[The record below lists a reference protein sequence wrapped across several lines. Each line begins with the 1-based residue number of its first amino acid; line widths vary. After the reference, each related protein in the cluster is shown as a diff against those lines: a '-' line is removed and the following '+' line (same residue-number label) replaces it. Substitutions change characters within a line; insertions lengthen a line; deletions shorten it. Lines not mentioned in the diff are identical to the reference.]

1 MKIWQKCCIK
11 KEKKKTENFEST
23 KTIFIRNQ
31 NAEPSLCYSILIDVV
46 IRWALFDFCVL
57 DHWYFMLGNFCLL
70 CEWHHQGPELQC
82 ELLMSTVSAPSWW
95 VFSSSFMC
103 TSYWYLPYEL
113 TMPSIFYIVY
123 KWEEQEPG
131 IWGEFLNISPLSNTG
146 LNCVDPCKYGCF
158 Q

>member
-11 KEKKKTENFEST
+11 KEKKPENFEST

-31 NAEPSLCYSILIDVV
+31 NAEPSLCYSILIDMV
-46 IRWALFDFCVL
+46 IRWALYDLCVL
-57 DHWYFMLGNFCLL
+57 GHWYFMLGNFCVNDTIRA
-70 CEWHHQGPELQC
+70 QSYSC

-103 TSYWYLPYEL
+103 TSYWCLQYEL
-113 TMPSIFYIVY
+113 TMHSIFYIVY

-146 LNCVDPCKYGCF
+146 LNCVDPCKHGCF